1 MEPDASL
8 FSFRPPHPLPR
19 SSTPLFVFL
28 SSTRESKLCATS
40 LTSSSSHPSV
50 FPPPRLVFQPASL
63 FNRLIPPSL
72 IKHDHRPCETLR
84 SSILLG
90 SLSPIS
96 GFYVSTTGSLL
107 IALSS
112 LYLSS
117 FCFLHSLLRAP
128 QVVSFN
134 SSK

>member
-8 FSFRPPHPLPR
+8 FSFRLPHPLLAR
-19 SSTPLFVFL
+19 LRLALFFP
-28 SSTRESKLCATS
+28 SARESKLCATP
-40 LTSSSSHPSV
+40 LTSPSSHPSV
-50 FPPPRLVFQPASL
+50 LPPPRLVFQPVSL

-72 IKHDHRPCETLR
+72 IKHDHRPCEALR

-90 SLSPIS
+90 SLSPRS
-96 GFYVSTTGSLL
+96 GFYFSTKGSFV

-117 FCFLHSLLRAP
+117 FCFLHSLLCAP